1 MDFAAL
7 PPEINSGR
15 MYAGAGSGPLLAAA
29 SAWDALAAELGSA
42 ASSYE
47 SVVTSLTGEWSG
59 PSSTSMTAAAEPYV
73 TWMNT
78 TATQAEL
85 SANQARAAA
94 AAYEAAFAATVPPPV
109 VAANRTQLATLVAT
123 NFLGQNTPAI
133 AATEIHYGEMWAQ
146 DAGAM
151 YGYAGSAAAAT
162 QLTPFSQPPETT
174 NPSGAANQAAA
185 SAEATGNSATSNI
198 TQQISQMLNAMPQA
212 LQSLVSNPAVST
224 TTTTTS
230 SLLPPSLNNLLTD
243 WNTIWSTV
251 TGPYNPLLGE
261 SGILGG
267 PLLSSGQ
274 IYSWPL
280 NAMAVQSYL
289 AGPKAIT
296 GALLPLAPLANT
308 ALPAA
313 SLSSATGVLGNAMT
327 VGKLS
332 VPASWATAAPAT
344 QLVSMSS
351 SLPATL
357 EAAPMAAVAGGQD
370 LMFGEMALSSL
381 LGRGVGTTATQTVGA
396 ATRSLRNSGGSDA
409 YGPIPPGEADPA
421 AATII
426 VIPALD
432 E

>member
-47 SVVTSLTGEWSG
+47 SVVTSLAGEWSG
-59 PSSTSMTAAAEPYV
+59 PSSTSMAAAAEPYV
-73 TWMNT
+73 TWMST

-109 VAANRTQLATLVAT
+109 VAANRTQLATLIAT

-133 AATEIHYGEMWAQ
+133 AATEIHYAEMWAQ

-162 QLTPFSQPPETT
+162 QLSPFSQPPETT
-174 NPSGAANQAAA
+174 NPTGAANQMAA
-185 SAEATGNSATSNI
+185 SAEATGKSAASNI
-198 TQQISQMLNAMPQA
+198 AQQVSQLLNSMPQA
-212 LQSLVSNPAVST
+212 LQSLVSNPAAT
-224 TTTTTS
+224 TLPA
-230 SLLPPSLNNLLTD
+230 SLTDAMTD
-243 WNTIWSTV
+243 WNTIFSTLTGATTPLGWSTI
-251 TGPYNPLLGE
+251 P
-261 SGILGG
+261 GG
-267 PLLSSGQ
+267 YWLAFGQ
-274 IYSWPL
+274 MYSWIM
-280 NAMAVQSYL
+280 NGMAAQAFL

-296 GALLPLAPLANT
+296 GGLLPLAPLAQT

-313 SLSSATGVLGNAMT
+313 SLSSATGVLGSAST

-332 VPASWATAAPAT
+332 VPASWAVAAPAT
-344 QLVSMSS
+344 KLVSMAS

-357 EAAPMAAVAGGQD
+357 EAAPMAAVAGQD
-370 LMFGEMALSSL
+370 AMFGEMALSSL
-381 LGRGVGTTATQTVGA
+381 LGRGLGGTATQTVGA
-396 ATRSLRNSGGSDA
+396 ATRSLRNSGGPDA
-409 YGPIPPGEADPA
+409 FGPIPPGEADPA

>member
-47 SVVTSLTGEWSG
+47 SVVSSLTGEWSG
-59 PSSTSMTAAAEPYV
+59 PSSTSMAAAAEPYV
-73 TWMNT
+73 TWMST
-78 TATQAEL
+78 TAAQAEL

-109 VAANRTQLATLVAT
+109 VAANRMQLVTLIAT
-123 NFLGQNTPAI
+123 NLLGQNTPAI
-133 AATEIHYGEMWAQ
+133 AATEIHYAEMWAQ

-162 QLTPFSQPPETT
+162 QLSPFSQPPETT
-174 NPSGAANQAAA
+174 NPAGAANQLAAT
-185 SAEATGNSATSNI
+185 AEATGNSAASNI
-198 TQQISQMLNAMPQA
+198 SQQVSQLLNAMPQA
-212 LQSLVSNPAVST
+212 LQSLVSNPMGTAAATTPSDLLANWNLIFST
-224 TTTTTS
+224 LTGPTTP
-230 SLLPPSLNNLLTD
+230 LG
-243 WNTIWSTV
+243 WSTI
-251 TGPYNPLLGE
+251 P
-261 SGILGG
+261 GG
-267 PLLSSGQ
+267 YWLAFGQ
-274 IYSWPL
+274 LYSWIM
-280 NAMAVQSYL
+280 NSMAAQSFF

-296 GALLPLAPLANT
+296 GALLPLAPLAQT

-313 SLSSATGVLGNAMT
+313 SLSSATGVLGNAAS

-332 VPASWATAAPAT
+332 VPASWTVAAPAT
-344 QLVSMSS
+344 KLVSMAS

-357 EAAPMAAVAGGQD
+357 EAAPMAAVAGQD
-370 LMFGEMALSSL
+370 AMFGEMALSSL
-381 LGRGVGTTATQTVGA
+381 LGRGLGGTATQSVGA
-396 ATRSLRNSGGSDA
+396 VTRSLRNSGGSDA
-409 YGPIPPGEADPA
+409 FGPIPPGEADPA

>member
-59 PSSTSMTAAAEPYV
+59 PSSTSMAAAAEPYV
-73 TWMNT
+73 TWMST

-109 VAANRTQLATLVAT
+109 VAANRTQLATLIAT

-133 AATEIHYGEMWAQ
+133 AATEIHYAEMWAQ

-162 QLTPFSQPPETT
+162 QLSPFSQPPETT
-174 NPSGAANQAAA
+174 NPTGAANQMAA
-185 SAEATGNSATSNI
+185 SAEATANSASSNI
-198 TQQISQMLNAMPQA
+198 AQQVSQLLNAMPQA
-212 LQSLVSNPAVST
+212 LQSLVSNPAAATVPTAVST
-224 TTTTTS
+224 
-230 SLLPPSLNNLLTD
+230 NLTN
-243 WNTIWSTV
+243 WNTIWSTL
-251 TGPYNPLLGE
+251 TGAYSPLFGWSSLP
-261 SGILGG
+261 GG
-267 PLLSSGQ
+267 LFLSFGQ
-274 IYSWPL
+274 MYSWIM
-280 NAMAVQSYL
+280 NAMAAQSFL

-296 GALLPLAPLANT
+296 GALLPLAPLAQT
-308 ALPAA
+308 AALPAA
-313 SLSSATGVLGNAMT
+313 TLSSATGALGNAAA

-332 VPASWATAAPAT
+332 VPASWAVAAPAT
-344 QLVSMSS
+344 KLVSMAS

-357 EAAPMAAVAGGQD
+357 EAAPMAAVAGQD
-370 LMFGEMALSSL
+370 AMFGEMALSSL
-381 LGRGVGTTATQTVGA
+381 LGRGMGTTATQTVGA
-396 ATRSLRNSGGSDA
+396 ATRSLRNSGGADA
-409 YGPIPPGEADPA
+409 FGPIPPGEADPA

>member
-47 SVVTSLTGEWSG
+47 SVVSSLTGEWSG
-59 PSSTSMTAAAEPYV
+59 PSSTSMAAAAEPYV
-73 TWMNT
+73 TWMST
-78 TATQAEL
+78 TAAQAEL

-109 VAANRTQLATLVAT
+109 VAANRMQLVTLIAT
-123 NFLGQNTPAI
+123 NLLGQNTPAI
-133 AATEIHYGEMWAQ
+133 AATEIHYAEMWAQ

-162 QLTPFSQPPETT
+162 QLSPFSQPPETT
-174 NPSGAANQAAA
+174 NPAGAANQLAAT
-185 SAEATGNSATSNI
+185 AEATGNSAASNI
-198 TQQISQMLNAMPQA
+198 SQQVSQLLNAMPQA
-212 LQSLVSNPAVST
+212 LQSLVSNPMGTAAATTPSDLLANWNLIFST
-224 TTTTTS
+224 LTGPTTP
-230 SLLPPSLNNLLTD
+230 LG
-243 WNTIWSTV
+243 WSTI
-251 TGPYNPLLGE
+251 P
-261 SGILGG
+261 GG
-267 PLLSSGQ
+267 YWLAFGQ
-274 IYSWPL
+274 LYSWIM
-280 NAMAVQSYL
+280 NSMAAQSFF

-296 GALLPLAPLANT
+296 GALLPLAPLAQT

-313 SLSSATGVLGNAMT
+313 SLSSATGVLGNAAS

-332 VPASWATAAPAT
+332 VPASWTVAAPAT
-344 QLVSMSS
+344 KLVSMAS

-357 EAAPMAAVAGGQD
+357 EAAPMAAVAGQD
-370 LMFGEMALSSL
+370 AMFGEMALSSL
-381 LGRGVGTTATQTVGA
+381 LGRGLGGTATQSVGA

-409 YGPIPPGEADPA
+409 FGPIPPGEADPA

>member
-47 SVVTSLTGEWSG
+47 SVVSSLTGEWSG
-59 PSSTSMTAAAEPYV
+59 PSSTSMAAAAEPYV

-78 TATQAEL
+78 TAAQAEL

-109 VAANRTQLATLVAT
+109 VAANRTQLATLIAT

-133 AATEIHYGEMWAQ
+133 AATEIHYAEMWAQ

-162 QLTPFSQPPETT
+162 QLAPFNQPPETT
-174 NPSGAANQAAA
+174 NPTGTANQAAA
-185 SAEATGNSATSNI
+185 LAEASGNSATSNI
-198 TQQISQMLNAMPQA
+198 SQQVSQLLNAMPQA
-212 LQSLVSNPAVST
+212 LQSLASNPVGTAAA
-224 TTTTTS
+224 TTS
-230 SLLPPSLNNLLTD
+230 GSMLDNWNLIFSTLTGP
-243 WNTIWSTV
+243 TTPLGWSTI
-251 TGPYNPLLGE
+251 P
-261 SGILGG
+261 GG
-267 PLLSSGQ
+267 YWLAFGQ
-274 IYSWPL
+274 LYSWIM
-280 NAMAVQSYL
+280 NGMAAQSFF

-296 GALLPLAPLANT
+296 GALLPLAPLAHS
-308 ALPAA
+308 ALPMA
-313 SLSSATGVLGNAMT
+313 SLSSATGALGNAAS

-332 VPASWATAAPAT
+332 VPASWAVAAPAT
-344 QLVSMSS
+344 KLVSMAS

-357 EAAPMAAVAGGQD
+357 EAAPMAAVAGQD
-370 LMFGEMALSSL
+370 AMFGEMALSSL
-381 LGRGVGTTATQTVGA
+381 LGRGIGGTATQTVGA

-409 YGPIPPGEADPA
+409 FGPIPPGEADPA

>member
-47 SVVTSLTGEWSG
+47 SVVSSLTGEWSG
-59 PSSTSMTAAAEPYV
+59 PSSTSMAAAAEPYV
-73 TWMNT
+73 MWMST

-109 VAANRTQLATLVAT
+109 VAANRTQLATLIAT

-133 AATEIHYGEMWAQ
+133 AATEIHYAEMWAQ

-162 QLTPFSQPPETT
+162 QLAPFNQPPETT
-174 NPSGAANQAAA
+174 NPTGTANQLAA
-185 SAEATGNSATSNI
+185 SAEATGNSAASNI
-198 TQQISQMLNAMPQA
+198 SQQVSQLLNAMPQA
-212 LQSLVSNPAVST
+212 LQSLASNPVGTAAA
-224 TTTTTS
+224 TS
-230 SLLPPSLNNLLTD
+230 STSFLDS
-243 WNTIWSTV
+243 WNTIFATLAGPTTPLGWSTI
-251 TGPYNPLLGE
+251 P
-261 SGILGG
+261 GG
-267 PLLSSGQ
+267 YWLAFGQ
-274 IYSWPL
+274 MYSWIM
-280 NAMAVQSYL
+280 NGMAAQSFF

-296 GALLPLAPLANT
+296 GALLPLAPLT
-308 ALPAA
+308 QSALPMA
-313 SLSSATGVLGNAMT
+313 SLSSATGALGNAAS

-332 VPASWATAAPAT
+332 VPASWAVAAPAT
-344 QLVSMSS
+344 KLVSMAS

-357 EAAPMAAVAGGQD
+357 EAAPMAAVAGQD
-370 LMFGEMALSSL
+370 AMFGEMALSSL
-381 LGRGVGTTATQTVGA
+381 LGRGIGGTATQTVGA
-396 ATRSLRNSGGSDA
+396 ATRSMRNSGGPDA
-409 YGPIPPGEADPA
+409 FGPIPPGEADPA

>member
-7 PPEINSGR
+7 PPEMNSGR

-42 ASSYE
+42 ASAYE
-47 SVVTSLTGEWSG
+47 SVVSSLTGEWSG
-59 PSSTSMTAAAEPYV
+59 PSSTTMAAAAEPYV
-73 TWMNT
+73 TWMST

-109 VAANRTQLATLVAT
+109 VAANRTQLATLIAT

-133 AATEIHYGEMWAQ
+133 AATEIHYAEMWAQ

-162 QLTPFSQPPETT
+162 QLTPFNQPPETT
-174 NPSGAANQAAA
+174 NPTGAANQAAA
-185 SAEATGNSATSNI
+185 AAEATGNSTASNI
-198 TQQISQMLNAMPQA
+198 AQQVSQMLNAMPQA
-212 LQSLVSNPAVST
+212 LQSLASNPVGTAAA
-224 TTTTTS
+224 TTS
-230 SLLPPSLNNLLTD
+230 GSFLDNWNLIFSTLTGA
-243 WNTIWSTV
+243 TTPLGWSTI
-251 TGPYNPLLGE
+251 P
-261 SGILGG
+261 GG
-267 PLLSSGQ
+267 YWLAFGQ
-274 IYSWPL
+274 MYSWIM
-280 NAMAVQSYL
+280 NGMAAQSFF

-296 GALLPLAPLANT
+296 GALLPLAPLAQT

-313 SLSSATGVLGNAMT
+313 SLTSATGVLGNAAT

-332 VPASWATAAPAT
+332 VPASWAVAAPAT
-344 QLVSMSS
+344 KLVSMAS
-351 SLPATL
+351 SLPAAL
-357 EAAPMAAVAGGQD
+357 EAAPMAAVAGQD
-370 LMFGEMALSSL
+370 AMFGEMALSSL
-381 LGRGVGTTATQTVGA
+381 LGRGMGTTATQTVGA

-409 YGPIPPGEADPA
+409 FGPIPPGEADPA

>member
-47 SVVTSLTGEWSG
+47 SVVSSLTGEWSG
-59 PSSTSMTAAAEPYV
+59 PSSTSMAAAAEPYV
-73 TWMNT
+73 TWMST
-78 TATQAEL
+78 TAAQAEL

-109 VAANRTQLATLVAT
+109 VAANRTQLATLIAT

-133 AATEIHYGEMWAQ
+133 AATEIHYAEMWAQ

-162 QLTPFSQPPETT
+162 QLAPFNQPPETT
-174 NPSGAANQAAA
+174 NPTGTANQAAA
-185 SAEATGNSATSNI
+185 LAEASGNSATSNI
-198 TQQISQMLNAMPQA
+198 SQQVSQLLNAMPQA
-212 LQSLVSNPAVST
+212 LQSLASNPVGTAAA
-224 TTTTTS
+224 TTS
-230 SLLPPSLNNLLTD
+230 GSMLDNWNLIFSTLTGP
-243 WNTIWSTV
+243 TTPLGWSTI
-251 TGPYNPLLGE
+251 P
-261 SGILGG
+261 GG
-267 PLLSSGQ
+267 YWLAFGQ
-274 IYSWPL
+274 LYSWIM
-280 NAMAVQSYL
+280 NGMAAQSFF

-296 GALLPLAPLANT
+296 GALLPLAPLAHS
-308 ALPAA
+308 ALPMA
-313 SLSSATGVLGNAMT
+313 SLSSATGALGNAAS

-332 VPASWATAAPAT
+332 VPASWAVAAPAT
-344 QLVSMSS
+344 KLVSMAS

-357 EAAPMAAVAGGQD
+357 EAAPMAAVAGQD
-370 LMFGEMALSSL
+370 AMFGEMALSSL
-381 LGRGVGTTATQTVGA
+381 LGRGIGGTATQTVGA

-409 YGPIPPGEADPA
+409 FGPIPPGEADPA

>member
-47 SVVTSLTGEWSG
+47 SAVSSLTGEWSG
-59 PSSTSMTAAAEPYV
+59 PSSTSMAAAAEPYV
-73 TWMNT
+73 TWMST

-109 VAANRTQLATLVAT
+109 VAANRTQLATLIAT

-133 AATEIHYGEMWAQ
+133 AATEIHYAEMWAQ

-174 NPSGAANQAAA
+174 NPTGTANQAAA
-185 SAEATGNSATSNI
+185 SAEATGNSAASNI
-198 TQQISQMLNAMPQA
+198 SQQVSQLLNAMPQA
-212 LQSLVSNPAVST
+212 LQSLVSNPAAATVPT
-224 TTTTTS
+224 
-230 SLLPPSLNNLLTD
+230 NLTN
-243 WNTIWSTV
+243 WNTIWGTL
-251 TGPYNPLLGE
+251 TGAYSPLLGWT
-261 SGILGG
+261 SIPGG
-267 PLLSSGQ
+267 LFLAFGQ
-274 IYSWPL
+274 MYSWIM
-280 NAMAVQSYL
+280 NGMAAQAFL

-296 GALLPLAPLANT
+296 GALLPLAPLAQT

-313 SLSSATGVLGNAMT
+313 SLSSATGVLGNAAS

-332 VPASWATAAPAT
+332 VPASWAVAAPAT
-344 QLVSMSS
+344 KLVSMAS

-357 EAAPMAAVAGGQD
+357 EAAPMAAVAGQD
-370 LMFGEMALSSL
+370 AMFGEMALSSL
-381 LGRGVGTTATQTVGA
+381 LGRGIGGTATQSVGA

-409 YGPIPPGEADPA
+409 FGPVPPGEADPA

>member
-47 SVVTSLTGEWSG
+47 SVVSSLTGEWAG
-59 PSSTSMTAAAEPYV
+59 PSSTSMAAAAEPYV
-73 TWMNT
+73 TWMST

-109 VAANRTQLATLVAT
+109 VAANRTQLATLIAT

-133 AATEIHYGEMWAQ
+133 AATEIHYAEMWAQ

-162 QLTPFSQPPETT
+162 QLAPFNQPPDTT
-174 NPSGAANQAAA
+174 NPTGTANQAAA
-185 SAEATGNSATSNI
+185 LAEASGNSTASNI
-198 TQQISQMLNAMPQA
+198 SQQVSQLLNAMPQA
-212 LQSLVSNPAVST
+212 LQSLASNPVGTAAATTSDSFLTNWNLIFSTLTGST
-224 TTTTTS
+224 TP
-230 SLLPPSLNNLLTD
+230 LG
-243 WNTIWSTV
+243 WSTI
-251 TGPYNPLLGE
+251 P
-261 SGILGG
+261 GG
-267 PLLSSGQ
+267 YWLSFGQ
-274 IYSWPL
+274 MYSWIL
-280 NAMAVQSYL
+280 NGMASQAYL

-296 GALLPLAPLANT
+296 GALLPLAPLAQT

-313 SLSSATGVLGNAMT
+313 SLSSATSVLGNAAS

-332 VPASWATAAPAT
+332 VPASWAVAAPAT
-344 QLVSMSS
+344 KLVSMAS

-357 EAAPMAAVAGGQD
+357 EAAPMAAVAGQD
-370 LMFGEMALSSL
+370 AMFGEMALSSL
-381 LGRGVGTTATQTVGA
+381 LGRGMGTTATQTVGA
-396 ATRSLRNSGGSDA
+396 ATRSLRNSGGADA
-409 YGPIPPGEADPA
+409 FGPIPPGEADPA

>member
-47 SVVTSLTGEWSG
+47 SAVSSLTGEWSG
-59 PSSTSMTAAAEPYV
+59 PSSTSMAAAAEPYV
-73 TWMNT
+73 TWMST

-109 VAANRTQLATLVAT
+109 VAANRTQLATLIAT

-133 AATEIHYGEMWAQ
+133 AATEIHYAEMWAQ

-162 QLTPFSQPPETT
+162 QLTPFNQPPETT
-174 NPSGAANQAAA
+174 NPTGTANQAAA
-185 SAEATGNSATSNI
+185 SAEATGNSAASNI
-198 TQQISQMLNAMPQA
+198 SQQVSQLLNAMPQA
-212 LQSLVSNPAVST
+212 LQSLVSNPAAATVPT
-224 TTTTTS
+224 
-230 SLLPPSLNNLLTD
+230 NLTN
-243 WNTIWSTV
+243 WNTIWGTL
-251 TGPYNPLLGE
+251 TGAYSPLLGWT
-261 SGILGG
+261 SIPGG
-267 PLLSSGQ
+267 LFLAFGQ
-274 IYSWPL
+274 MYSWIM
-280 NAMAVQSYL
+280 NGMAAQAFL

-296 GALLPLAPLANT
+296 GALLPLAPLAQT

-313 SLSSATGVLGNAMT
+313 SLSSATGVLGNAAS

-332 VPASWATAAPAT
+332 VPASWAVAAPAT
-344 QLVSMSS
+344 KLVSMAS

-357 EAAPMAAVAGGQD
+357 EAAPMAAVAGQD
-370 LMFGEMALSSL
+370 AMFGEMALSSL
-381 LGRGVGTTATQTVGA
+381 LGRGIGGTATQSVGA

-409 YGPIPPGEADPA
+409 FGPVPPGEADPA

>member
-7 PPEINSGR
+7 PPEMNSGR

-42 ASSYE
+42 ASAYE
-47 SVVTSLTGEWSG
+47 SVVSSLTGEWSG
-59 PSSTSMTAAAEPYV
+59 PSSTTMAAAAEPYV
-73 TWMNT
+73 TWMST

-109 VAANRTQLATLVAT
+109 VAANRTQLATLIAT

-133 AATEIHYGEMWAQ
+133 AANEIHYAEMWAQ

-162 QLTPFSQPPETT
+162 QLTPFNQPPETT
-174 NPSGAANQAAA
+174 NPTGAANQAAA
-185 SAEATGNSATSNI
+185 AAEATGNSTASNI
-198 TQQISQMLNAMPQA
+198 AQQVSQMLNAMPQA
-212 LQSLVSNPAVST
+212 LQSLASNPVGTAAA
-224 TTTTTS
+224 TTS
-230 SLLPPSLNNLLTD
+230 GSFLDNWNLIFSTLTGA
-243 WNTIWSTV
+243 TTPLGWSTI
-251 TGPYNPLLGE
+251 P
-261 SGILGG
+261 GG
-267 PLLSSGQ
+267 YWLAFGQ
-274 IYSWPL
+274 MYSWIM
-280 NAMAVQSYL
+280 NGMAAQSFF

-296 GALLPLAPLANT
+296 GALLPLAPLAQT

-313 SLSSATGVLGNAMT
+313 SLTSATGVLGNATT

-332 VPASWATAAPAT
+332 VPASWAVAAPAT
-344 QLVSMSS
+344 KLVSMAS
-351 SLPATL
+351 SLPAAL
-357 EAAPMAAVAGGQD
+357 EAAPMAAVAGQD
-370 LMFGEMALSSL
+370 AMFGEMALSSL
-381 LGRGVGTTATQTVGA
+381 LGRGMGTTATQTVGA

-409 YGPIPPGEADPA
+409 FGPIPPGEADPA

>member
-29 SAWDALAAELGSA
+29 SAWAALAAELGSA

-47 SVVTSLTGEWSG
+47 SVVSSLSGEWSG
-59 PSSTSMTAAAEPYV
+59 PSSSSMAASAEPYV
-73 TWMNT
+73 SWMST
-78 TATQAEL
+78 TAVQAEL

-133 AATEIHYGEMWAQ
+133 AATEIHYAEMWAQ

-162 QLTPFSQPPETT
+162 QLTPFNQPPETT
-174 NPSGAANQAAA
+174 NPTGAANQAAA
-185 SAEATGNSATSNI
+185 MAEAAGNSTASNI
-198 TQQISQMLNAMPQA
+198 GQQVSQLLNAMPQA
-212 LQSLVSNPAVST
+212 LQSLASNPVGMAAA
-224 TTTTTS
+224 TTS
-230 SLLPPSLNNLLTD
+230 GSFLDNWNLIFATLTGP
-243 WNTIWSTV
+243 TTPLGWSTI
-251 TGPYNPLLGE
+251 P
-261 SGILGG
+261 GG
-267 PLLSSGQ
+267 YWLAFGQ
-274 IYSWPL
+274 LYSWIM
-280 NAMAVQSYL
+280 NSMAAQSFF
-289 AGPKAIT
+289 AGPKAIS
-296 GALLPLAPLANT
+296 GALLPLAPLAMP
-308 ALPAA
+308 LPNVAGLA
-313 SLSSATGVLGNAMT
+313 SATGALGNAAS

-332 VPASWATAAPAT
+332 VPASWAVAAPAT
-344 QLVSMSS
+344 KLVSMAS

-357 EAAPMAAVAGGQD
+357 EAAPMAAVAGQNA
-370 LMFGEMALSSL
+370 MFGEMALASL
-381 LGRGVGTTATQTVGA
+381 LGRGIGGTATQSVGA
-396 ATRSLRNSGGSDA
+396 ATRSLRNTGGSDA
-409 YGPIPPGEADPA
+409 FGPIPPGEADPA

>member
-47 SVVTSLTGEWSG
+47 SVVSSLTGEWSG
-59 PSSTSMTAAAEPYV
+59 PSSTSMAAAAEPYV
-73 TWMNT
+73 TWMST

-109 VAANRTQLATLVAT
+109 VAANRTQLATLIAT

-133 AATEIHYGEMWAQ
+133 AATEIHYAEMWAQ

-162 QLTPFSQPPETT
+162 QLAPFNQPPETT
-174 NPSGAANQAAA
+174 NPTGTANQLAA
-185 SAEATGNSATSNI
+185 SAEATGNSAASNI
-198 TQQISQMLNAMPQA
+198 SQQVSQLLNAMPQA
-212 LQSLVSNPAVST
+212 LQSLASNPVGTAAA
-224 TTTTTS
+224 TTS
-230 SLLPPSLNNLLTD
+230 DSFLTNWNLIFSTLTGP
-243 WNTIWSTV
+243 TSPLGWSTI
-251 TGPYNPLLGE
+251 P
-261 SGILGG
+261 GG
-267 PLLSSGQ
+267 YWLAFGQ
-274 IYSWPL
+274 MYSWIM
-280 NAMAVQSYL
+280 NGMAAQSFF

-296 GALLPLAPLANT
+296 GTLLPLAPLAQT

-313 SLSSATGVLGNAMT
+313 SLTSATGVLGNAAS

-332 VPASWATAAPAT
+332 VPASWAVAAPAT
-344 QLVSMSS
+344 KLVSMAS

-357 EAAPMAAVAGGQD
+357 EAAPMAAVAGQD
-370 LMFGEMALSSL
+370 AMFGEMALSSL
-381 LGRGVGTTATQTVGA
+381 LGRGMGTTATQTVGA

-409 YGPIPPGEADPA
+409 FGPIPPGEADPA

>member
-29 SAWDALAAELGSA
+29 SAWDQLAAELGTA

-47 SVVTSLTGEWSG
+47 SVVSGLAGEWTG
-59 PSSTSMTAAAEPYV
+59 PSSTSMAAAAEPYV
-73 TWMNT
+73 TWMST
-78 TATQAEL
+78 TASQAEL

-109 VAANRTQLATLVAT
+109 VAANRAQLATLVAT

-133 AATEIHYGEMWAQ
+133 AATEIHYAEMWAQ

-151 YGYAGSAAAAT
+151 YGYAGSAATAT
-162 QLTPFSQPPETT
+162 QLTPFSQAPTTT
-174 NPSGAANQAAA
+174 NSSGTANQAAA
-185 SAEATGNSATSNI
+185 SAQATANSASSNI
-198 TQQISQMLNAMPQA
+198 AQELSQLLNSLPHA
-212 LQSLVSNPAVST
+212 LQSLAANPAAA
-224 TTTTTS
+224 S
-230 SLLPPSLNNLLTD
+230 SNLPPWFLTNLTNWD
-243 WNTIWSTV
+243 TIWTTL
-251 TGPYNPLLGE
+251 TGAYSPLLGWT
-261 SGILGG
+261 SIPGG
-267 PLLSSGQ
+267 LFLAFGQ
-274 IYSWPL
+274 IYSWIM
-280 NAMAVQSYL
+280 NTMGAQAFF

-296 GALLPLAPLANT
+296 GALLPLASLAQT

-313 SLSSATGVLGNAMT
+313 SLSSATGMLGSATT

-332 VPASWATAAPAT
+332 VPATWAVAAPAT
-344 QLVSMSS
+344 KLVSMAS

-357 EAAPMAAVAGGQD
+357 EAAPMAAVAGQD
-370 LMFGEMALSSL
+370 AMFGEMALSSL

-396 ATRSLRNSGGSDA
+396 ATRSLRNGGGSDA
-409 YGPIPPGEADPA
+409 YGAIPPGEADPA

>member
-7 PPEINSGR
+7 PPETNSGR

-47 SVVTSLTGEWSG
+47 SVVSSLTGEWSG
-59 PSSTSMTAAAEPYV
+59 PSSTSMAAAAEPYV
-73 TWMNT
+73 TWMST
-78 TATQAEL
+78 TAAQAEL

-109 VAANRTQLATLVAT
+109 VAANRTQLATLIAT

-133 AATEIHYGEMWAQ
+133 AATEIHYAEMWAQ

-162 QLTPFSQPPETT
+162 QLAPFNQPPETT
-174 NPSGAANQAAA
+174 NPTGAANQAAA
-185 SAEATGNSATSNI
+185 SAEATGNSAASNI
-198 TQQISQMLNAMPQA
+198 SQQISQLLNAMPQA
-212 LQSLVSNPAVST
+212 LQSLASNPVGTAAA
-224 TTTTTS
+224 TTS
-230 SLLPPSLNNLLTD
+230 SSFLENWNLIFSTLTGP
-243 WNTIWSTV
+243 TTPLGWSTI
-251 TGPYNPLLGE
+251 P
-261 SGILGG
+261 GG
-267 PLLSSGQ
+267 YWLAFGQ
-274 IYSWPL
+274 MYSWIM
-280 NAMAVQSYL
+280 NGMAAQSFF

-296 GALLPLAPLANT
+296 GALLPLAPLAQT

-313 SLSSATGVLGNAMT
+313 SLSSATGVLGSAAS

-332 VPASWATAAPAT
+332 VPASWAVAAPAT
-344 QLVSMSS
+344 KLVSMAS

-357 EAAPMAAVAGGQD
+357 EAAPMAAVAGQD
-370 LMFGEMALSSL
+370 AMFGEMALSSL
-381 LGRGVGTTATQTVGA
+381 LGRGIGGTANQTVGA

-409 YGPIPPGEADPA
+409 FGPIPPGEADPA

>member
-7 PPEINSGR
+7 PPEVNSGR

-29 SAWDALAAELGSA
+29 SAWDALAAELGST

-47 SVVTSLTGEWSG
+47 SVVSSLAGEWSG
-59 PSSTSMTAAAEPYV
+59 PSSTSMAAAAEPYV
-73 TWMNT
+73 TWMST
-78 TATQAEL
+78 TAAQAEF
-85 SANQARAAA
+85 SANQARSAA

-133 AATEIHYGEMWAQ
+133 AATEIHYAEMWAQ

-162 QLTPFSQPPETT
+162 QLAPFSQPPETT
-174 NPSGAANQAAA
+174 NPTGATNQAAA
-185 SAEATGNSATSNI
+185 SAEATGNSAASNI
-198 TQQISQMLNAMPQA
+198 TQQLSQLVNAMPQA
-212 LQSLVSNPAVST
+212 LQSLVSNPSAATVPPWFST
-224 TTTTTS
+224 
-230 SLLPPSLNNLLTD
+230 NLTN
-243 WNTIWSTV
+243 WNTVWSTL
-251 TGPYNPLLGE
+251 TGPYSPLLGWT
-261 SGILGG
+261 SLIGG
-267 PLLSSGQ
+267 PFLSAGQ
-274 IYSWPL
+274 IYSWPI
-280 NAMAVQSYL
+280 NAMAVSSYL

-296 GALLPLAPLANT
+296 GALVPLAPLANT
-308 ALPAA
+308 ALPASA
-313 SLSSATGVLGNAMT
+313 ISSATGALGNAAT

-332 VPASWATAAPAT
+332 VPASWTVAAPAT
-344 QLVSMSS
+344 KLVSMAS

-357 EAAPMAAVAGGQD
+357 EAAPMAAVAGQD
-370 LMFGEMALSSL
+370 AMFGEMALSSL
-381 LGRGVGTTATQTVGA
+381 LGRGMGATATNSVGA
-396 ATRSLRNSGGSDA
+396 ATRSLRNGGGADA
-409 YGPIPPGEADPA
+409 FGPIPPGEADPA

>member
-47 SVVTSLTGEWSG
+47 SVVSSLTGEWSG
-59 PSSTSMTAAAEPYV
+59 PSSTSMAAAAEPYV
-73 TWMNT
+73 TWMST
-78 TATQAEL
+78 TAAQAEL

-109 VAANRTQLATLVAT
+109 VAANRTQLATLIAT

-133 AATEIHYGEMWAQ
+133 AATEIHYAEMWAQ

-162 QLTPFSQPPETT
+162 QLAPFNQPPETT
-174 NPSGAANQAAA
+174 NPTGTANQAAA
-185 SAEATGNSATSNI
+185 LAEATGNSATSNI
-198 TQQISQMLNAMPQA
+198 SQQVSQLLNAMPQA
-212 LQSLVSNPAVST
+212 LQSLASNPVGTAAA
-224 TTTTTS
+224 TTS
-230 SLLPPSLNNLLTD
+230 GSMLDNWNLIFSTLTGP
-243 WNTIWSTV
+243 TTPLGWSTI
-251 TGPYNPLLGE
+251 P
-261 SGILGG
+261 GG
-267 PLLSSGQ
+267 YWLAFGQ
-274 IYSWPL
+274 LYSWIM
-280 NAMAVQSYL
+280 NGMAAQSFF

-296 GALLPLAPLANT
+296 GALLPLAPLAHS
-308 ALPAA
+308 ALPMA
-313 SLSSATGVLGNAMT
+313 SLSSATGALGNAAS

-332 VPASWATAAPAT
+332 VPASWAVAAPAT
-344 QLVSMSS
+344 KLVSMAS

-357 EAAPMAAVAGGQD
+357 EAAPMAAVAGQD
-370 LMFGEMALSSL
+370 AMFGEMALSSL
-381 LGRGVGTTATQTVGA
+381 LGRGIGGTATQTVGA

-409 YGPIPPGEADPA
+409 FGPIPPGEADPA

>member
-7 PPEINSGR
+7 PPEMNSGR

-42 ASSYE
+42 ASAYE
-47 SVVTSLTGEWSG
+47 SVVSSLTGEWSG
-59 PSSTSMTAAAEPYV
+59 PSSTSMAAAAEPYV
-73 TWMNT
+73 TWMST

-133 AATEIHYGEMWAQ
+133 AATEIHYAEMWAQ

-162 QLTPFSQPPETT
+162 QLTPFNQPPETT
-174 NPSGAANQAAA
+174 NPTGAANQAAA
-185 SAEATGNSATSNI
+185 AAEATGNSTASNI
-198 TQQISQMLNAMPQA
+198 GQQVSQMLNAMPQA
-212 LQSLVSNPAVST
+212 LQSLASNPVGTAAA
-224 TTTTTS
+224 TTS
-230 SLLPPSLNNLLTD
+230 GSFLDNWNLIFSTLTGA
-243 WNTIWSTV
+243 TTPLGWSTI
-251 TGPYNPLLGE
+251 P
-261 SGILGG
+261 GG
-267 PLLSSGQ
+267 YWLAFGQ
-274 IYSWPL
+274 MYSWIM
-280 NAMAVQSYL
+280 NGMAAQSFF

-296 GALLPLAPLANT
+296 GALLPLAPLAQT

-313 SLSSATGVLGNAMT
+313 SLTSATGVLGNAAT

-332 VPASWATAAPAT
+332 VPASWAVAAPAT
-344 QLVSMSS
+344 KLVSMAS

-357 EAAPMAAVAGGQD
+357 EAAPMAAVAGQD
-370 LMFGEMALSSL
+370 AMFGEMALSSL
-381 LGRGVGTTATQTVGA
+381 LGRGMGTTATQTVGA

-409 YGPIPPGEADPA
+409 FGPIPPGEADPA

>member
-47 SVVTSLTGEWSG
+47 SVVSSLTGEWSG
-59 PSSTSMTAAAEPYV
+59 PSSTSMAAAAEPYV
-73 TWMNT
+73 TWMST

-109 VAANRTQLATLVAT
+109 VAANRTQLATLIAT

-133 AATEIHYGEMWAQ
+133 AATEIHYAEMWAQ

-162 QLTPFSQPPETT
+162 QLTPFNQPPETT
-174 NPSGAANQAAA
+174 NPTGTANQLAA
-185 SAEATGNSATSNI
+185 SAEATGNSAASNI
-198 TQQISQMLNAMPQA
+198 SQQVSQLLNSMPQA
-212 LQSLVSNPAVST
+212 LQSLASNPVGTAAA
-224 TTTTTS
+224 TTS
-230 SLLPPSLNNLLTD
+230 TSFLDS
-243 WNTIWSTV
+243 WNTIFSTLVGPTTPLGWSTI
-251 TGPYNPLLGE
+251 P
-261 SGILGG
+261 GG
-267 PLLSSGQ
+267 YWLAFGQ
-274 IYSWPL
+274 MYSWIM
-280 NAMAVQSYL
+280 NGMAAQSFF

-296 GALLPLAPLANT
+296 GALLPLAPLAQT

-313 SLSSATGVLGNAMT
+313 SLSSATGVLGNAAT

-332 VPASWATAAPAT
+332 VPASWAVAAPAT
-344 QLVSMSS
+344 KLVSMAS

-357 EAAPMAAVAGGQD
+357 EAAPMAAVAGQD
-370 LMFGEMALSSL
+370 AMFGEMALSSL
-381 LGRGVGTTATQTVGA
+381 LGRGIGGTATQTVGA
-396 ATRSLRNSGGSDA
+396 ATRSMRNSGGSDA
-409 YGPIPPGEADPA
+409 FGPIPPGEADPA

>member
-47 SVVTSLTGEWSG
+47 SVVSSLTGEWSG
-59 PSSTSMTAAAEPYV
+59 PSSTSMAAAAEPYV
-73 TWMNT
+73 TWMST
-78 TATQAEL
+78 TAAQAEL

-109 VAANRTQLATLVAT
+109 VAANRTQLATLIAT

-133 AATEIHYGEMWAQ
+133 AATEIHYAEMWAQ

-162 QLTPFSQPPETT
+162 QLAPFNQPPETT
-174 NPSGAANQAAA
+174 NPTGAANQAAA
-185 SAEATGNSATSNI
+185 SAEATGNSAASNI
-198 TQQISQMLNAMPQA
+198 SQQISQLLNAMPQA
-212 LQSLVSNPAVST
+212 LQSLASNPVGTAAA
-224 TTTTTS
+224 TTS
-230 SLLPPSLNNLLTD
+230 SSFLENWNLIFSTLTGP
-243 WNTIWSTV
+243 TTPLGWSTI
-251 TGPYNPLLGE
+251 P
-261 SGILGG
+261 GG
-267 PLLSSGQ
+267 YWLAFGQ
-274 IYSWPL
+274 MYSWIM
-280 NAMAVQSYL
+280 NGMAAQSFF

-296 GALLPLAPLANT
+296 GALLPLAPLAQT

-313 SLSSATGVLGNAMT
+313 SLSSATGVLGSAAS

-332 VPASWATAAPAT
+332 VPASWAVAAPAT
-344 QLVSMSS
+344 KLVSMAS

-357 EAAPMAAVAGGQD
+357 EAAPMAAVAGQD
-370 LMFGEMALSSL
+370 AMFGEMALSSL
-381 LGRGVGTTATQTVGA
+381 LGRGIGGTANQTVGA

-409 YGPIPPGEADPA
+409 FGPIPPGEADPA

>member
-7 PPEINSGR
+7 PPEMNSGR

-42 ASSYE
+42 ASAYE
-47 SVVTSLTGEWSG
+47 SVVSSLTGEWSG
-59 PSSTSMTAAAEPYV
+59 PSSTTMAAAAEPYV
-73 TWMNT
+73 TWMST

-133 AATEIHYGEMWAQ
+133 AATEIHYAEMWAQ

-162 QLTPFSQPPETT
+162 QLTPFNQPPETT
-174 NPSGAANQAAA
+174 NPTGAANQAAA
-185 SAEATGNSATSNI
+185 AAEATGNSTASNI
-198 TQQISQMLNAMPQA
+198 GQQVSQLLNAMPQA
-212 LQSLVSNPAVST
+212 LQSLASNPVGTAAA
-224 TTTTTS
+224 TTS
-230 SLLPPSLNNLLTD
+230 GSFLDNWNLIFSTLTGA
-243 WNTIWSTV
+243 TTPLGWSTI
-251 TGPYNPLLGE
+251 P
-261 SGILGG
+261 GG
-267 PLLSSGQ
+267 YWLAFGQ
-274 IYSWPL
+274 MYSWIM
-280 NAMAVQSYL
+280 NGMAAQSFF

-296 GALLPLAPLANT
+296 GALLPLAPLAQS
-308 ALPAA
+308 ALPMA
-313 SLSSATGVLGNAMT
+313 SLSSATGALGNAAS

-332 VPASWATAAPAT
+332 VPASWAVAAPAT
-344 QLVSMSS
+344 KLVSMAS
-351 SLPATL
+351 SLPAAL
-357 EAAPMAAVAGGQD
+357 EAAPMAAVAGQD
-370 LMFGEMALSSL
+370 AMFGEMALSSL
-381 LGRGVGTTATQTVGA
+381 LGRGMGTTATQTVGA

-409 YGPIPPGEADPA
+409 FGPIPPGEADPA

>member
-7 PPEINSGR
+7 PPEMNSGR

-42 ASSYE
+42 ASAYE
-47 SVVTSLTGEWSG
+47 SVVSSLTGEWSG
-59 PSSTSMTAAAEPYV
+59 PSSTTMAAAAEPYV
-73 TWMNT
+73 TWMST

-85 SANQARAAA
+85 SAHQARAAA

-109 VAANRTQLATLVAT
+109 VAANRTQLATLIAT

-133 AATEIHYGEMWAQ
+133 AATEIHYAEMWAQ

-162 QLTPFSQPPETT
+162 QLTPFNQPPETT
-174 NPSGAANQAAA
+174 NPTGAANQAAA
-185 SAEATGNSATSNI
+185 AAEATGNSTASNI
-198 TQQISQMLNAMPQA
+198 AQQVSQMLNAMPQA
-212 LQSLVSNPAVST
+212 LQSLASNPVGTAAA
-224 TTTTTS
+224 TTS
-230 SLLPPSLNNLLTD
+230 GSFLDNWNLIFSTLTGA
-243 WNTIWSTV
+243 TTPLGWSTI
-251 TGPYNPLLGE
+251 P
-261 SGILGG
+261 GG
-267 PLLSSGQ
+267 YWLAFGQ
-274 IYSWPL
+274 MYSWIM
-280 NAMAVQSYL
+280 NGMAAQSFF

-296 GALLPLAPLANT
+296 GALLPLAPLAQT

-313 SLSSATGVLGNAMT
+313 SLTSATGVLGNAAT

-332 VPASWATAAPAT
+332 VPASWAVAAPAT
-344 QLVSMSS
+344 KLVSMAS
-351 SLPATL
+351 SLPAAL
-357 EAAPMAAVAGGQD
+357 EAAPMAAVAGQD
-370 LMFGEMALSSL
+370 AMFGEMALSSL
-381 LGRGVGTTATQTVGA
+381 LGRGMGTTATQTVGA

-409 YGPIPPGEADPA
+409 FGPIPPGEADPA